1 MKFLHFT
8 ALTAAAMASVVFA
21 QSSGSATSSAPAAT
35 HTVKVGWPIGQHA
48 FSPQETK
55 ANLGDKIIF
64 DMYPANHSVVRM
76 DPSSPCVP
84 YDMAGHASNEAWWSG
99 FYPVSD
105 PKNPQP
111 YDIVVDTTDPI
122 WFYCSAPGSCKTYGM
137 VGVINLDASKNNLS
151 SIVAQAKSVNYSLS
165 PGEKIPSDSTA
176 SAAATTATA
185 STTSNNNNS
194 SSGLGGGAI
203 AGIAIGAIGAFALVG
218 LLFFLVGRKKKAEE
232 LKEKERLAADA
243 EAAAKNN
250 HEQQPPM
257 YQDPAVDPRYSM
269 AVGSPPPNNRDTYY
283 AGKQGHESLM
293 ADHTGQQSL
302 IADHTGHTTHSM
314 MEERNPHRLS
324 ELPSQNYD
332 PVEIYTPGL
341 PEHMEFPNSPAHEEP
356 PRRDA

>member
-1 MKFLHFT
+1 M
-8 ALTAAAMASVVFA
+8 TAAAMASVVFA

-55 ANLGDKIIF
+55 ANLHDIIIF

-76 DPSSPCVP
+76 DPSAPCVP
-84 YDMAGHASNEAWWSG
+84 YDMAGHPSSEAWWSG

-111 YDIVVDTTDPI
+111 WNFTVDTTDPI
-122 WFYCSAPGSCKTYGM
+122 WFYCSLPGSCKTYAM
-137 VGVINLDASKNNLS
+137 VGVINIDTSKNNLS
-151 SIVAQAKSVNYSLS
+151 TVVAQAKNVNYSLS
-165 PGEKIPSDSTA
+165 PGEKIPSDGTA

-185 STTSNNNNS
+185 ATTSNNNS

-203 AGIAIGAIGAFALVG
+203 AGIVIGAIGAFALVG
-218 LLFFLVGRKKKAEE
+218 LLFFFVGRKKKAEE
-232 LKEKERLAADA
+232 LKEKERLGADA
-243 EAAAKNN
+243 DAAARNN
-250 HEQQPPM
+250 QEQQPPM
-257 YQDPAVDPRYSM
+257 YQDPAIDPRYSM

-293 ADHTGQQSL
+293 
-302 IADHTGHTTHSM
+302 ADHTGHTTHSM

-341 PEHMEFPNSPAHEEP
+341 PEHMEFPNSPAHDEP